1 MEPQE
6 RVKGLSEMCFT
17 VSKWDGR
24 AGAGNKHTDC
34 ECLAVINLTWLCL
47 LMAGVY
53 DASCM

>member
-24 AGAGNKHTDC
+24 AGAGNKHTHC
-34 ECLAVINLTWLCL
+34 ECLAVTNPHVALLINGWCL
-47 LMAGVY
+47 
-53 DASCM
+53 

>member
-24 AGAGNKHTDC
+24 AGAGNKHTHTASAWQSQIPHVALLINGW
-34 ECLAVINLTWLCL
+34 CL
-47 LMAGVY
+47 
-53 DASCM
+53 